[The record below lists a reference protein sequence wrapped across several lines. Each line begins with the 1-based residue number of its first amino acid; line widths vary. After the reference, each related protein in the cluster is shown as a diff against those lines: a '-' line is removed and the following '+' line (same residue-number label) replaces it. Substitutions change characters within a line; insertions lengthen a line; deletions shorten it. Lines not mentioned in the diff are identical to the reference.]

1 VISRVCARQGDCTCS
16 SRLERPEEIAVH
28 DTIRIP
34 VQKPRTT
41 GTVLLIEDEEILARG
56 LTRLMKLEGYDVVH
70 AATPGDAIEKVMAG
84 SFDVVI
90 SDLHLPGASGVD
102 VLNVVRAYDPDVPV
116 VLLTGSPTMETAIEA
131 VSLGVLEYLVKPAS
145 AEQLSRV
152 LARATASR
160 KEGLMRR
167 EVGASS
173 ARPRARE
180 EGVAPPARPTLPSVG
195 IRTTFDRAL
204 ASLRVTLEPVVDPRD
219 KSVAGFAARIGSD
232 EPALES
238 EAALVVAADRL
249 GCLQDLRRR
258 ARDLA
263 VKAYSSEAPPGA
275 LLFVDVH
282 QSDLLDGDLYS
293 SDPPLA
299 RIADRVVLQVRGR
312 GIAIAMEDLA
322 ARASVLRFLGFRLAI
337 TDLDEGQACLTQ
349 IAELS
354 PEFVKIDQ
362 RLVRGVDRSPARQ
375 RIVAALA
382 SMCKALDARAVA
394 EGVASAEERDALVL
408 SGCDFV
414 QGPLVAHHA
423 PASAPRRVVLDR
435 AS

>member
-1 VISRVCARQGDCTCS
+1 
-16 SRLERPEEIAVH
+16 VH

-34 VQKPRTT
+34 VQRPRTT
-41 GTVLLIEDEEILARG
+41 GTVLLVEDEEMLARG
-56 LTRLMKLEGYDVVH
+56 LVRLMKREGYDVVH
-70 AATPGDAIEKVMAG
+70 AATPAEAIEKVMAG

-145 AEQLSRV
+145 AEQISRV

-160 KEGLMRR
+160 KQGLVGR
-167 EVGASS
+167 EVGAVGPS
-173 ARPRARE
+173 AGVGARE

-219 KSVAGFAARIGSD
+219 KSVVGFAARIGSD

-249 GCLQDLRRR
+249 GCLQELRRR

-263 VKAYSSEAPPGA
+263 VKAYASEAPAGA

-312 GIAIAMEDLA
+312 GIAIGMEDLA
-322 ARASVLRFLGFRLAI
+322 ARVSVLRFLGFRISI

-349 IAELS
+349 IAELA

-362 RLVRGVDRSPARQ
+362 RLVRGIDRSPARQ

-394 EGVASAEERDALVL
+394 EGVASAEERDALVI